1 MFRPLDNTPV
11 DYKVKSVQT
20 VKTTLFDEVRV
31 TYEESGSYI
40 ARTFPDKPDEVE
52 VEWQVG
58 PIPGLFPFPSSQRK
72 KSHRSLFFTVD
83 DDQGKE
89 VIMRYNRDNFPT
101 EGKFWTDSN
110 GRQDMERVRG
120 KRASFTLDNAEDE
133 PVAANYFPITSCEP
147 HF

>member
-11 DYKVKSVQT
+11 GYKVKSVQT

-58 PIPGLFPFPSSQRK
+58 PIPGLSPFSQFATIKKTRK
-72 KSHRSLFFTVD
+72 LFHS
-83 DDQGKE
+83 Q
-89 VIMRYNRDNFPT
+89 
-101 EGKFWTDSN
+101 
-110 GRQDMERVRG
+110 
-120 KRASFTLDNAEDE
+120 
-133 PVAANYFPITSCEP
+133 
-147 HF
+147 

>member
-1 MFRPLDNTPV
+1 
-11 DYKVKSVQT
+11 
-20 VKTTLFDEVRV
+20 
-31 TYEESGSYI
+31 
-40 ARTFPDKPDEVE
+40 
-52 VEWQVG
+52 
-58 PIPGLFPFPSSQRK
+58 
-72 KSHRSLFFTVD
+72 
-83 DDQGKE
+83 
-89 VIMRYNRDNFPT
+89 MRYTRDNFPT